1 MKKLIV
7 ALLLMI
13 LSGCAFGAEY
23 PELGVCTGDNVRLR
37 EDPGTDGKI
46 IGRADTGTRFVI
58 LGEIYVDGQKW
69 YEIDLPKEKGTAY
82 IIARYANCG
91 WYYGNYGKV
100 IPTGKDFVEVRLTF
114 GIYQEKARA
123 LFGEGR
129 KDEFGNLVYSGFTL
143 RYDDD
148 PVPTIQQ
155 VQINKRGYAV
165 AGVQVGDSIKKLL
178 QLGMPEDYVK
188 DFLKAEEEVKNN
200 TNEDEAIDG
209 PEGWTFKNED
219 TAEEIFFEFGL
230 NDKEEPIVDMIL
242 WTCPN
247 AVG

>member
-1 MKKLIV
+1 MKKLMII
-7 ALLLMI
+7 LLLMI
-13 LSGCAFGAEY
+13 LSGSAFGAEY
-23 PELGVCTGDNVRLR
+23 PELGVCIGDNVRLR
-37 EDPGTDGKI
+37 EAPGTDGKI

-58 LGEIYVDGQKW
+58 LGEVYSDGQKW
-69 YEIDLPKEKGTAY
+69 YEIDHPVKKGTAY

-91 WYYGNYGKV
+91 WYYGDYGKV

-123 LFGEGR
+123 LFGEGK

-143 RYDDD
+143 RYDDEG
-148 PVPTIQQ
+148 TIQQ
-155 VQINKRGYAV
+155 VEINKRGYAA

-219 TAEEIFFEFGL
+219 TAEEIFFEFGT
-230 NDKEEPIVDMIL
+230 NDKGDPIVSMII